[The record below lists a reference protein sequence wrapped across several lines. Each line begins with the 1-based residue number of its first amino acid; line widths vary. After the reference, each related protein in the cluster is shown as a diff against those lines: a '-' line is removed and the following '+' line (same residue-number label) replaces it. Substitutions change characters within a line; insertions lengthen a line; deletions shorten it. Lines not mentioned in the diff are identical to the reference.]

1 MLITVLSLAHRL
13 VEKVNSHSLQSA
25 TILANISDK
34 GEKIGVRKTLLVE
47 ITIIVI

>member
-1 MLITVLSLAHRL
+1 VIHQ
-13 VEKVNSHSLQSA
+13 LQSA

-34 GEKIGVRKTLLVE
+34 GEKIDVRKTLLVE